1 MRKYCTQFTQ
11 FTLSAYYSTCNLC
24 NVFGARQ
31 EWSTC
36 RLLNASP
43 SKARLSLGLSNRK
56 SSSPLQVSPD
66 HHCHHYHHR
75 HFQHLHH
82 HQHHRHNYKHQ
93 HHHLGHSIKHHLGTF
108 CLVLEQFVS
117 LVTLFFSSYFYL
129 KNLSQPHAEGKWP
142 WGDNTRPTSQD
153 IPLPSPARTK
163 ILSFFSETILGTKII
178 SKIWFY

>member
-1 MRKYCTQFTQ
+1 MWKYCTQFTQ
-11 FTLSAYYSTCNLC
+11 FSLSAYYSTCNLC
-24 NVFGARQ
+24 NVSGARQ

-66 HHCHHYHHR
+66 HHCHH
-75 HFQHLHH
+75 HH
-82 HQHHRHNYKHQ
+82 HL
-93 HHHLGHSIKHHLGTF
+93 LGHSIIVHLITSGITSGLF
-108 CLVLEQFVS
+108 VLLQQFVS
-117 LVTLFFSSYFYL
+117 LNLLTLFFPSYFHL
-129 KNLSQPHAEGKWP
+129 KNLSQRHAGGKWP
-142 WGDNTRPTSQD
+142 WGDNTQPTSQD

-163 ILSFFSETILGTKII
+163 ILSFFSETIFGTKII